1 MIIKRHVLSVMDSV
15 NQLSACRVEDEVVNT
30 MYTMIAN
37 VLDVR
42 VIDHIPRRFIVV
54 MGIGNR

>member
-1 MIIKRHVLSVMDSV
+1 
-15 NQLSACRVEDEVVNT
+15 

-37 VLDVR
+37 VLDER
-42 VIDHIPRRFIVV
+42 VNNHIPRRFIVV